1 MKCLVCW
8 LTSVKT
14 SATADWAG
22 PRSLV
27 MPASSINAFP
37 LREGGD
43 HISATLEFL
52 CAHCLPEGP
61 EVRKPPQP
69 KETRPSGRVGSALP
83 EEKLERSPVKGG

>member
-1 MKCLVCW
+1 
-8 LTSVKT
+8 
-14 SATADWAG
+14 
-22 PRSLV
+22 LV

-69 KETRPSGRVGSALP
+69 KETRPNWKRPKWARVLPRTRAAL
-83 EEKLERSPVKGG
+83 EGTSTTEL